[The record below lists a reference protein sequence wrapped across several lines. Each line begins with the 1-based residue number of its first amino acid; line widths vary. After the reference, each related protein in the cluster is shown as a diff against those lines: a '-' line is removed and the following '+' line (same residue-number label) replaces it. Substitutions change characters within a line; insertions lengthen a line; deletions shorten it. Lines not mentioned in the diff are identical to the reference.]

1 MPEPAAV
8 PAPVAIPPKRPPKA
22 ESLPP
27 NQPPSLKVFATAQL
41 QSSSNPRKMPPAAAA
56 AAAAA
61 LNEIGDQEE
70 QEGDNSL
77 LRLDSLCKRLQ
88 MHTDATDASAAAT
101 AAEAAAAV
109 AAFKRG
115 GGFPADY
122 SKEDMMQDFAEFL
135 GTYTYTREQDQQRWI
150 NETLNFIEGKSQQPQ
165 TANPKK
171 AAKKAKQK
179 MRKEEEKRI
188 KELEDLR
195 GQFLDIYF
203 KEFIDKYEMKALTA
217 AGGRKREKKRIGE
230 LEANIKNLQRAKAK
244 VETVILEL
252 IATVKQTNNEF
263 KFSYLPTKQQQL
275 AKMAQLEEILNGVST
290 APAVETVRQAPP
302 QSASQYPEFS
312 SSTSYYSPPGL
323 GQQNTPVCF
332 APPQQS
338 QHPPHAA

>member
-1 MPEPAAV
+1 
-8 PAPVAIPPKRPPKA
+8 
-22 ESLPP
+22 
-27 NQPPSLKVFATAQL
+27 
-41 QSSSNPRKMPPAAAA
+41 
-56 AAAAA
+56 
-61 LNEIGDQEE
+61 
-70 QEGDNSL
+70 
-77 LRLDSLCKRLQ
+77 
-88 MHTDATDASAAAT
+88 
-101 AAEAAAAV
+101 
-109 AAFKRG
+109 
-115 GGFPADY
+115 
-122 SKEDMMQDFAEFL
+122 
-135 GTYTYTREQDQQRWI
+135 
-150 NETLNFIEGKSQQPQ
+150 
-165 TANPKK
+165 
-171 AAKKAKQK
+171 